1 MTGMVDRGD
10 DVLRTVATRALD
22 LIVDGAKLGLGT
34 GRAAAAFIA
43 ALGERV
49 RGGLRVTGVPTS
61 SASARLAG
69 DLGIPLVE
77 LTEDLE
83 LDLTIDG
90 ADEVAP
96 TLDLIKGKGGALV
109 RERIVASASKRQ
121 VILVG
126 KEKLVDRLG
135 EHGTIPVEVIAFAL
149 GVVVRRMKTLGLAP
163 AVRPDAGGTHP
174 FVTESGN
181 LILDCAVAKPV
192 EDPHTLDR
200 ALRAIA
206 GVVDTGL
213 FLGTA
218 ERVLVGF
225 HAGSRVEVLT
235 RRGR

>member
-1 MTGMVDRGD
+1 MVDRGD

-61 SASARLAG
+61 SASARLAR
-69 DLGIPLVE
+69 DLGIPLVG
-77 LTEDLE
+77 LTERLE

-96 TLDLIKGKGGALV
+96 TLDLIKGK
-109 RERIVASASKRQ
+109 
-121 VILVG
+121 
-126 KEKLVDRLG
+126 
-135 EHGTIPVEVIAFAL
+135 
-149 GVVVRRMKTLGLAP
+149 
-163 AVRPDAGGTHP
+163 VRPDAGGTHP
-174 FVTESGN
+174 FVTESSN
-181 LILDCAVAKPV
+181 LILDGAVAKPV

-206 GVVDTGL
+206 GFVDTGL

-218 ERVLVGF
+218 ERVLVG
-225 HAGSRVEVLT
+225 HSGGRVEVLT
-235 RRGR
+235 RRAP

>member
-1 MTGMVDRGD
+1 ELRGERIVVDAGLREALEGHPMRRAGRGRRLLAPPAGMTGMVDRGN
-10 DVLRTVATRALD
+10 DVFRTVATRALD

-61 SASARLAG
+61 SASARLAR
-69 DLGIPLVE
+69 DRGIPLVE

-126 KEKLVDRLG
+126 AEKLVDRLG
-135 EHGTIPVEVIAFAL
+135 EHGTIPVQGITFAL
-149 GVVVRRMKTLGLAP
+149 RP
-163 AVRPDAGGTHP
+163 ARPPTKMP
-174 FVTESGN
+174 S
-181 LILDCAVAKPV
+181 P
-192 EDPHTLDR
+192 PPPPPP
-200 ALRAIA
+200 
-206 GVVDTGL
+206 
-213 FLGTA
+213 
-218 ERVLVGF
+218 
-225 HAGSRVEVLT
+225 
-235 RRGR
+235 

>member
-34 GRAAAAFIA
+34 GRAAAAFIT

-61 SASARLAG
+61 SASDRLAR

-77 LTEDLE
+77 LTEDIE
-83 LDLTIDG
+83 LDLTVDG

-109 RERIVASASKRQ
+109 RERIVASASQRQ

-126 KEKLVDRLG
+126 AEKLVDRLG
-135 EHGTIPVEVIAFAL
+135 QHGTIPVEVIPFAR
-149 GVVVRRMKTLGLAP
+149 GVVVRRVKTLGFDP
-163 AVRPDAGGTHP
+163 IVRSDAGGKRSL
-174 FVTESGN
+174 VTESGN
-181 LILDCAVAKPV
+181 LILDCAVRKP
-192 EDPHTLDR
+192 
-200 ALRAIA
+200 
-206 GVVDTGL
+206 
-213 FLGTA
+213 
-218 ERVLVGF
+218 
-225 HAGSRVEVLT
+225 
-235 RRGR
+235 